1 MRRFS
6 AALRLDLRL
15 QLRYRFLYAAAF
27 SAVAWLALLLPIP
40 AGLRVAAEPPAI
52 MGDLVIV
59 AYFFIAGAVFFEKA
73 ERTLSA
79 VIASPLR
86 FAEYLA
92 AKIVT
97 LTGLSVVL
105 TVFVVTATHGLDVNL
120 PLVVLGT
127 GLSAI
132 LMLLVGF
139 LTALPFASV
148 TDWFLPA
155 MLPLA
160 IVAQPWF
167 HVTGLSDSPLF
178 FLIPTDGP
186 IFLLAKAFGLVELPA
201 WQLAYAIGYPLLWI
215 AALCWLAPRAFRKFV
230 TDKTGGA

>member
-6 AALRLDLRL
+6 AALRLDLRM
-15 QLRYRFLYAAAF
+15 QIRYRFLYAAAF

-40 AGLRVAAEPPAI
+40 AGLRTAAEPPTI

-59 AYFFIAGAVFFEKA
+59 AYFFIAGAVFFEKS
-73 ERTLSA
+73 ERTMSA

-92 AKIVT
+92 AKLVT

-105 TVFVVTATHGLDVNL
+105 TIFVVTSTHGFDYNL
-120 PLVVLGT
+120 PLVILGT
-127 GLSAI
+127 GLSAVI
-132 LMLLVGF
+132 MLLIGF
-139 LTALPFASV
+139 LTALPYKSI

-155 MLPLA
+155 MVPLA

-167 HVTGLSDSPLF
+167 HVSGLSDSWLF
-178 FLIPTDGP
+178 YLIPTDGP
-186 IFLLAKAFGLVELPA
+186 VFILTAAFGLVEMPA
-201 WQLAYAIGYPLLWI
+201 WQWAYAICYPLLWI
-215 AALCWLAPRAFRKFV
+215 VALCWISPRAYKKFV
-230 TDKTGGA
+230 VSKTGGA